1 MGSAG
6 GGSRTFAIDGSAVGP
21 RADLPAAGL
30 IQDPSGNLY
39 GTTQYGGDVSCE
51 SNDIEGCGAVFRV
64 NSSGG
69 ETVLYSFTGGADGMS
84 PSAGLLRDSDGN
96 MYGTTVEGGTN
107 NFGAVFELNSSGTET
122 VLYSFTG
129 GADGEYPYAGVIQ
142 DKLGNLYGTAS
153 IGGANNGGTL
163 FELDPSGT
171 LTVLYTFNSKVDG
184 RDGEDPEGDL
194 LLSPAGNL
202 YGVRSHGGA
211 HQSGVVFEIVM

>member
-1 MGSAG
+1 
-6 GGSRTFAIDGSAVGP
+6 
-21 RADLPAAGL
+21 L

-64 NSSGG
+64 NRSGG
-69 ETVLYSFTGGADGMS
+69 
-84 PSAGLLRDSDGN
+84 
-96 MYGTTVEGGTN
+96 
-107 NFGAVFELNSSGTET
+107 ET

-171 LTVLYTFNSKVDG
+171 LTVLYSFNSKVGG

-202 YGVRSHGGA
+202 YGVTSHGGA

>member
-39 GTTQYGGDVSCE
+39 GTTQYGGDVSRE

-64 NSSGG
+64 NRSGG
-69 ETVLYSFTGGADGMS
+69 ETVLYSFTGGGGRRMS
-84 PSAGLLRDSDGN
+84 
-96 MYGTTVEGGTN
+96 
-107 NFGAVFELNSSGTET
+107 
-122 VLYSFTG
+122 
-129 GADGEYPYAGVIQ
+129 PYAGVIQ

-171 LTVLYTFNSKVDG
+171 LTVLYSFNSKVGG
-184 RDGEDPEGDL
+184 RDGEGPEGDL

-202 YGVRSHGGA
+202 YGVTSHGGA
-211 HQSGVVFEIVM
+211 HQSGVVFEIMM

>member
-1 MGSAG
+1 M
-6 GGSRTFAIDGSAVGP
+6 
-21 RADLPAAGL
+21 

-64 NSSGG
+64 NRSGG
-69 ETVLYSFTGGADGMS
+69 
-84 PSAGLLRDSDGN
+84 
-96 MYGTTVEGGTN
+96 
-107 NFGAVFELNSSGTET
+107 ET

-171 LTVLYTFNSKVDG
+171 LTSCTALIRRWAEETVKALKAICSSARRATCTV
-184 RDGEDPEGDL
+184 
-194 LLSPAGNL
+194 
-202 YGVRSHGGA
+202 
-211 HQSGVVFEIVM
+211 